1 MSTGA
6 PAQTDKKLRRPQQP
20 RFNLLRRFITGI
32 KRHRTSYLFLA
43 PYLAIFITFTVIPV
57 VMSIAL
63 SFSYYNMLEPPV
75 WIGWQNYTRLFLA
88 DDVFLIAVKNTF
100 LFAAITGPLS
110 YLACLL
116 FAWMINELRPR
127 VRAFLT
133 LLFYAPSISGNVYLI
148 WRIIFS
154 SDSYGLVNGFLLRWG
169 LVNEPVQWLQD
180 PRYMMAVVILVVLW
194 LSLGTSFL
202 VFIAGLQGIDR
213 TLYEAGAIDG
223 VRNRWQELWYITLPT
238 MRPQLMFGA
247 VMSITQSFSVS
258 YQAIAL
264 TGFPSTDYAAHTIV
278 THLVDYGN
286 VRFEMGYACAI
297 ATVLFCAMMF
307 TQRAVQRLLRK
318 IG

>member
-1 MSTGA
+1 MSTGI
-6 PAQTDKKLRRPQQP
+6 PAQRGERLSGLQEKPNRLRR
-20 RFNLLRRFITGI
+20 LLEGFS
-32 KRHRTSYLFLA
+32 RHRTSYLFLA
-43 PYLAIFITFTVIPV
+43 PYLLIFLTFTVIPV
-57 VMSIAL
+57 LMSIAL
-63 SFSYYNMLEPPV
+63 SFTYYNMLEPPKWV
-75 WIGWQNYTRLFLA
+75 GWDNYIRLFLA

-110 YLACLL
+110 YLSCLL

-127 VRAFLT
+127 VRAVLT

-154 SDSYGLVNGFLLRWG
+154 SDSYGFINGILLRWG
-169 LVNEPVQWLQD
+169 LLNEPVQWLQD
-180 PRYMMAVVILVVLW
+180 PRYMMPVVILVVLW

-202 VFIAGLQGIDR
+202 VFIAGLQGIDQ

-223 VRNRWQELWYITLPT
+223 IRNRWQELWYITLPA

-278 THLVDYGN
+278 THLIDYGN
-286 VRFEMGYACAI
+286 VRFEMGYATAI
-297 ATVLFCAMMF
+297 ATVLFLTMMF
-307 TQRAVQRLLRK
+307 TQRTVQRLLRK